1 METGIMHID
10 FTQGLVYAGQTLRKM
25 RPVFLGLVFGIASVL
40 AGPALA
46 VHPYQKWADELG
58 IDMNVSYDG
67 TRIMEIEGGMIE
79 VAEHRAPGKMYTEVQ
94 MQGMSS
100 GVILREDLGKSYLLM
115 PSMGFYKEESLEG
128 GLLQASNGM
137 EFSKIEKMDRETIN
151 GFPSTKYQ
159 TRFTDNDGKGAGF
172 IWVTDSGVPIKMDM
186 IYSDSKSKGMR
197 ISMEFTE
204 LNLREQDP
212 AIFELPAG
220 LQPMSFGDIGSIMNM
235 GGGAANPGP
244 ATPPPAQTSDEGLA
258 ARQQACLQ
266 EASERAAQEREKAE
280 KKRKFGRL
288 MGAVAR
294 TASRMGV
301 GPEIAGINRNVYEAS
316 ATARDIEVIADELGI
331 TTDEVERCRNPN

>member
-1 METGIMHID
+1 
-10 FTQGLVYAGQTLRKM
+10 
-25 RPVFLGLVFGIASVL
+25 
-40 AGPALA
+40 
-46 VHPYQKWADELG
+46 
-58 IDMNVSYDG
+58 
-67 TRIMEIEGGMIE
+67 
-79 VAEHRAPGKMYTEVQ
+79 
-94 MQGMSS
+94 
-100 GVILREDLGKSYLLM
+100 
-115 PSMGFYKEESLEG
+115 
-128 GLLQASNGM
+128 
-137 EFSKIEKMDRETIN
+137 
-151 GFPSTKYQ
+151 
-159 TRFTDNDGKGAGF
+159 
-172 IWVTDSGVPIKMDM
+172 MDM

-331 TTDEVERCRNPN
+331 TTDEVERCRNPD